1 MTEHSLQLIVLILLY
16 ALVCIGFLV
25 LVIIE
30 LRHSHSSHARFHQ
43 PTTCTA
49 AQPVKGRRTG
59 LSEHATPFRQTE
71 RRAKQ
76 TLERPPDKD
85 PPAGV
90 REATRPAPLPPRRG
104 AG

>member
-1 MTEHSLQLIVLILLY
+1 MTEHSLKLIALILLY
-16 ALVCIGFLV
+16 ALACIGFLV
-25 LVIIE
+25 VVINE
-30 LRHSHSSHARFHQ
+30 LRHSHSSHARYNN
-43 PTTCTA
+43 PNPCTP

-59 LSEHATPFRQTE
+59 LSEHVSPFRQTE